1 MSTTREKFVEK
12 CMVIVDAKPKYELGC
27 ESTKA
32 CDCIGMVKYS
42 LHKNGVEFSTS
53 GTNWTYRNQ
62 IDDARDIKS
71 TADLRFGDVVF
82 KVKKPSD
89 SGYNLPSK
97 FVIHTVG
104 PIYYEH
110 SPDEAEV
117 LLTACYDN
125 SLKLAKE
132 KGLRTIAFPLI
143 SAGVYGY
150 PQREAIKV
158 AVETMRMHQEE
169 FEEITLVLFG
179 EREMEFAKEDY
190 GEIVGGVK

>member
-1 MSTTREKFVEK
+1 M
-12 CMVIVDAKPKYELGC
+12 
-27 ESTKA
+27 
-32 CDCIGMVKYS
+32 
-42 LHKNGVEFSTS
+42 
-53 GTNWTYRNQ
+53 
-62 IDDARDIKS
+62 
-71 TADLRFGDVVF
+71 
-82 KVKKPSD
+82 
-89 SGYNLPSK
+89 
-97 FVIHTVG
+97 
-104 PIYYEH
+104 
-110 SPDEAEV
+110 